1 MVGDC
6 AFGGAVGA
14 LDQAV
19 VSGGVGTYATAG
31 PTAPVPAGE
40 LIVAALITGG
50 RPGSVTAGS
59 SQMVPYLIDAQNG
72 SASSDLA
79 DILSSAAGPQEG
91 SPTLGSLVG
100 VPLAQRPGF
109 PRVQPD
115 RPSQRARSSQ
125 RAHAAKRG
133 RRTRRGNDGADPA
146 HGQRSSPSPHQGD
159 GWTTQ
164 RTA

>member
-50 RPGSVTAGS
+50 RPGSATPGS

-79 DILSSAAGPQEG
+79 DILSSAGGPQEG
-91 SPTLGSLVG
+91 SMTLGSATNWYMMLATFRPLTMVG
-100 VPLAQRPGF
+100 LLGGPQLQ
-109 PRVQPD
+109 
-115 RPSQRARSSQ
+115 
-125 RAHAAKRG
+125 
-133 RRTRRGNDGADPA
+133 
-146 HGQRSSPSPHQGD
+146 
-159 GWTTQ
+159 
-164 RTA
+164 